1 MDVKILRCFVR
12 GIVLMAAIVMGLS
25 SSSVAVKRF
34 TASSM
39 SSSKFMS
46 SYSLKKV
53 YDISEQLASFPTH
66 GSLLCNAVEWCECF
80 CKISEDTIAIA
91 KAILSPRMKDN
102 ATDASPCWTTAAV
115 GEMIGELGTFSVVSS
130 SNATREGKTPSF
142 LLLDGFYDYILSS
155 CFKTMPDSSQPFI
168 CFDMGAARTISK
180 IRLYAQPNDHS
191 WKFFKNIEIKIGT
204 TPKYGNFSNYVM
216 FDFFEG
222 AAVGTEFIYESN
234 ALTSMQGRY
243 LAIETTN
250 YGLQI
255 CHIEIY

>member
-1 MDVKILRCFVR
+1 MDVKTLRCFVR

-25 SSSVAVKRF
+25 SSSVVVKRF

-102 ATDASPCWTTAAV
+102 ATDASPCWTTAPV

-130 SNATREGKTPSF
+130 SNATRDKPPSF

-168 CFDMGAARTISK
+168 CLTWEQRELLAKYVSTLSQMTIHGNSSRILRSK
-180 IRLYAQPNDHS
+180 
-191 WKFFKNIEIKIGT
+191 
-204 TPKYGNFSNYVM
+204 
-216 FDFFEG
+216 
-222 AAVGTEFIYESN
+222 
-234 ALTSMQGRY
+234 
-243 LAIETTN
+243 
-250 YGLQI
+250 
-255 CHIEIY
+255 

>member
-12 GIVLMAAIVMGLS
+12 DIVLMAAIVI
-25 SSSVAVKRF
+25 SSVAVKRF

-80 CKISEDTIAIA
+80 CKVSEDTIAIA

-102 ATDASPCWTTAAV
+102 ATDVSPCWTTAPV

-130 SNATREGKTPSF
+130 SIATREDKTPSL

-155 CFKTMPDSSQPFI
+155 CSKTMPDSSQPFI

-180 IRLYAQPNDHS
+180 IRLYAQPNDKA
-191 WKFFKNIEIKIGT
+191 WKLFKNIEIKIGT
-204 TPKYGNFSNYVM
+204 TPKFGNFSDYVM

-222 AAVGTEFIYESN
+222 AAVGSEFIYETN

-243 LAIETTN
+243 LAIETTHN
-250 YGLQI
+250 GLQI